1 MSLIQNF
8 EKFLSTKQIVP
19 ESRINFYISWV
30 TQCLAFLDKPENDE
44 IRPVDID
51 RFLNHLAKIKEDWQV
66 KQAKEAI
73 GLYEYF
79 KTNDIIQKPSPEILT
94 DDQWKTAAKRLTN
107 YLRLKHRS
115 LSTEKT
121 YLGWLRLFYRYVK
134 GTRPSELD
142 SMHVQNFLTYLA
154 VEKKISPSTQNQ
166 AFNALLF
173 FFRHVLNKD
182 LDDISRVVRA
192 HRKSRIPVVLNRR
205 EVLEL
210 FQYLDGTALLMAR
223 LIYGTGLRLQECL
236 NLRIK
241 DIDFDTNVLTVKSG
255 KGDKDRLTI
264 LPENIKRDLIAHLDE
279 VRKSFDVDRQNDV
292 PGVFLPHALE
302 RKYPNAGKEW
312 GWQWVFPS
320 KTLSIDP
327 RTQILRRHHLYP
339 NVLQR
344 KIREAAQKAKLA
356 KHVSV
361 HTLRHSF
368 ATHMLENG
376 YDIRTIQDLLGH
388 VSVQTTMIY
397 THVATKN
404 RLGVKSPLDSI
415 RTETV

>member
-1 MSLIQNF
+1 
-8 EKFLSTKQIVP
+8 
-19 ESRINFYISWV
+19 V

-44 IRPVDID
+44 ISPVDID

-79 KTNDIIQKPSPEILT
+79 KTNDIIQNPSSEILA

-107 YLRLKHRS
+107 CLRLKHRS

-134 GTRPSELD
+134 GTRLSELD
-142 SMHVQNFLTYLA
+142 STHVQNFLTYLA
-154 VEKKISPSTQNQ
+154 VEKRISPSTQNQ
-166 AFNALLF
+166 AFNAILF

-210 FQYLDGTALLMAR
+210 FKCLDGTALLMAK

-241 DIDFDTNVLTVKSG
+241 DIDFETNVLTVKSG

-264 LPENIKRDLIAHLDE
+264 LPENIKQDLIAHLDE
-279 VRKSFDVDRQNDV
+279 VRKLFDVDRQNDV
-292 PGVFLPHALE
+292 AGVFLPHALE

-327 RTQILRRHHLYP
+327 RTRILRRHHLYP

-344 KIREAAQKAKLA
+344 KIREAALKAKLA